1 MFIVVLIVVLA
12 SMHFYVWTRLAK
24 NTTTPGRSRR
34 VATVLDRKSVV

>member
-24 NTTTPGRSRR
+24 NTTT
-34 VATVLDRKSVV
+34 DRKSVV